1 MFSSYEVGLDAVKIQ
16 EDTPWFTNDWATLL
30 IKLWKR
36 SRCIWQTNEF
46 WLVVLKARRTKC
58 FLILHSHMQ

>member
-1 MFSSYEVGLDAVKIQ
+1 MFSSYEVSPDAVKTQ

-36 SRCIWQTNEF
+36 SRCIW
-46 WLVVLKARRTKC
+46 
-58 FLILHSHMQ
+58 